1 MKTPFVTR
9 RRVGIA
15 LLIVFILLA
24 AYAWL
29 SATAWRTYAARL
41 QSEKSDYQS
50 LTAKISSSRTSR
62 SDRVAAISTLSKHL
76 QRDETGRCNI
86 NGAFSWQSAL
96 VPVLKTG
103 VERCKTAGNAL
114 RTVQTSI
121 EALNEYLASEGRL
134 EAILA
139 RLSSGSIAEA
149 DLTNKGLNSV
159 KAVQKN
165 LQAVKATDS
174 NSKQL
179 LSQAKTMITSLVN
192 DWNALISANKA
203 QDTNAYMKAANT
215 LNQDYASLGE
225 LADSSDNILLKLVQS
240 LKESETKAF

>member
-1 MKTPFVTR
+1 M
-9 RRVGIA
+9 
-15 LLIVFILLA
+15 
-24 AYAWL
+24 
-29 SATAWRTYAARL
+29 
-41 QSEKSDYQS
+41 
-50 LTAKISSSRTSR
+50 
-62 SDRVAAISTLSKHL
+62 LSKHL
-76 QRDETGRCNI
+76 QRDESGHCNI

-103 VERCKTAGNAL
+103 VERCKTAGKAL

-159 KAVQKN
+159 KAVQKS